1 MNRMLLGYS
10 PDFDL
15 FEDTD
20 AAGPATGRASRKA
33 VVFDTESAG
42 LAAELLNAAAG
53 PQLAATLRRLVRV
66 HAAPAALDPAAAAS
80 LVALLRSAA
89 RQALPLVS
97 AATARQAGTTYK
109 RMGRFFGIELEG
121 LTPEDQE
128 FELARRFAQLTREAA
143 QQLARA
149 PAGLPPAA
157 AARWAAG
164 RAARRFAPGWT
175 QVRDS
180 AGAATSTSAGRW
192 VRHGAGLTVL
202 NP

>member
-42 LAAELLNAAAG
+42 LAAELLNAADG
-53 PQLAATLRRLVRV
+53 PHLAATLRRLVRV
-66 HAAPAALDPAAAAS
+66 HAAPAAVGPAAAE
-80 LVALLRSAA
+80 LVALLRGAA
-89 RQALPLVS
+89 RQALPLVT

-128 FELARRFAQLTREAA
+128 FELARRFAQLVREAA
-143 QQLARA
+143 RQLARA

-164 RAARRFAPGWT
+164 RAARRLAPGWT
-175 QVRDS
+175 QVRDA

-192 VRHGAGLTVL
+192 VRHGAGVTVL